1 MTDQH
6 LEAEY
11 DVTKD
16 TPVLD
21 IFREDVLGVD
31 ISEEAADK
39 LEVECGHCGKLIR
52 IRSLADHILISHSTS
67 MEKSKCTW

>member
-1 MTDQH
+1 MNEQH

-11 DVTKD
+11 DAIKEASVKN
-16 TPVLD
+16 L
-21 IFREDVLGVD
+21 FKEEDLGVD

-52 IRSLADHILISHSTS
+52 IRSLADHILVAHSTS
-67 MEKSKCTW
+67 IEKSRCTF